1 MRKPHL
7 LKARGLPYEHT
18 VINTFSLETNR
29 YQRDVWFFLFF
40 PCVRALNWEWNVNP
54 NNYVC
59 LDSFSF
65 AKPFIKEK
73 LYYFPTIKIITLILL
88 IYKTKSKHI
97 PTMKKCTPKTINTIS
112 KWSVYIL
119 YYYICCILLYKICKK
134 INYLEPHEIWVLP
147 QKTKLSL
154 FKNPKNYFGTRTRF
168 RPMCY
173 FTHHTAIFMTF
184 LRIGSYKLTSF
195 LFNRSFILKSVS
207 GSLLWKM
214 RGRL

>member
-1 MRKPHL
+1 MNIQSLTLFLWKPIDT
-7 LKARGLPYEHT
+7 KEM
-18 VINTFSLETNR
+18 F
-29 YQRDVWFFLFF
+29 DFFLFF
-40 PCVRALNWEWNVNP
+40 SCVRALNWEWNVNP

-73 LYYFPTIKIITLILL
+73 LYYFPTTIKIITLILL

-134 INYLEPHEIWVLP
+134 N
-147 QKTKLSL
+147 KLSWTPW
-154 FKNPKNYFGTRTRF
+154 NMG
-168 RPMCY
+168 
-173 FTHHTAIFMTF
+173 FT
-184 LRIGSYKLTSF
+184 SKYKLVFIQKPEKLFLYSNSF
-195 LFNRSFILKSVS
+195 STDVLFYSSHRNIYDFFAD
-207 GSLLWKM
+207 WK
-214 RGRL
+214 LQINFFSIQ

>member
-29 YQRDVWFFLFF
+29 YQRDVWFFLSFS
-40 PCVRALNWEWNVNP
+40 CVRALNWEWNVNP

-73 LYYFPTIKIITLILL
+73 LYYFPTTIKIITLILL

-112 KWSVYIL
+112 KWSVYISIIIFVAFC
-119 YYYICCILLYKICKK
+119 YIKSAKK

-147 QKTKLSL
+147 QKTKVVFIQKPKTRNKPNLPPLAPNLL
-154 FKNPKNYFGTRTRF
+154 FD
-168 RPMCY
+168 
-173 FTHHTAIFMTF
+173 HQLIQ
-184 LRIGSYKLTSF
+184 SED
-195 LFNRSFILKSVS
+195 
-207 GSLLWKM
+207 
-214 RGRL
+214 

>member
-29 YQRDVWFFLFF
+29 YQRDVWFFFVF
-40 PCVRALNWEWNVNP
+40 SCVRALNWEWNVNP

-73 LYYFPTIKIITLILL
+73 LYYFPTTIKIITLILL

-134 INYLEPHEIWVLP
+134 NKLSWTPIKYGFYLKK
-147 QKTKLSL
+147 QKMSL
-154 FKNPKNYFGTRTRF
+154 FKNPKLELVFDW
-168 RPMCY
+168 C
-173 FTHHTAIFMTF
+173 AILLITPQY
-184 LRIGSYKLTSF
+184 LW
-195 LFNRSFILKSVS
+195 LFCGLEVTN
-207 GSLLWKM
+207 
-214 RGRL
+214 

>member
-1 MRKPHL
+1 MNIQSLTLFLWKPIDT
-7 LKARGLPYEHT
+7 KEM
-18 VINTFSLETNR
+18 F
-29 YQRDVWFFLFF
+29 DFFLFF
-40 PCVRALNWEWNVNP
+40 SCVRALNWEWNVNP

-73 LYYFPTIKIITLILL
+73 LYYFPTMKIITLILL

-147 QKTKLSL
+147 QNTKVVVIQKPEKL
-154 FKNPKNYFGTRTRF
+154 F
-168 RPMCY
+168 
-173 FTHHTAIFMTF
+173 
-184 LRIGSYKLTSF
+184 
-195 LFNRSFILKSVS
+195 FILKLVLDRCAI
-207 GSLLWKM
+207 LLITPQYLWLFC
-214 RGRL
+214 GLEVTN